1 MFTHL
6 VWDKGHAHSN
16 AMREL
21 LKNRESL
28 RTEPACEWPGC
39 DGNAAFKAPRSRD
52 ALNEY
57 RWFCLDHIR
66 EYNRNW
72 NYYKGMDEQEVEAD
86 VRNDTVWQRP
96 TWKLGAGD
104 AAKFTRARIFD
115 PLGVGSAAGD
125 ADARIHGN
133 QTDPRAP
140 DARKTD
146 PRTARALSVFGLEIP
161 VTIDDVKARYKELV
175 KRHHPDTNGGTK
187 AAEEEFKKVTEAYE
201 ALLDFLGP

>member
-1 MFTHL
+1 M
-6 VWDKGHAHSN
+6 G
-16 AMREL
+16 EL
-21 LKNRESL
+21 LKNRES
-28 RTEPACEWPGC
+28 RQAESVCEWPGC
-39 DGNAAFKAPRSRD
+39 DGNAEFKAPRSRD

-57 RWFCLDHIR
+57 RWFCLVHVR

-72 NYYKGMDEQEVEAD
+72 NYYKGMDENQVEAD

-104 AAKFTRARIFD
+104 AAKFTRARIFNPFGID
-115 PLGVGSAAGD
+115 DAIRD
-125 ADARIHGN
+125 ADARARPS
-133 QTDPRAP
+133 QAAP
-140 DARKTD
+140 HAAEARKTD

-161 VTIDDVKARYKELV
+161 VTIDDVKSRYKELV

-201 ALLDFLGP
+201 AILDFLGP

>member
-1 MFTHL
+1 M
-6 VWDKGHAHSN
+6 G
-16 AMREL
+16 EL
-21 LKNRESL
+21 LKNRES
-28 RTEPACEWPGC
+28 RQAESVCEWPGC
-39 DGNAAFKAPRSRD
+39 DGHAEFKAPRSRD

-57 RWFCLDHIR
+57 RWFCLVHVR

-72 NYYKGMDEQEVEAD
+72 NYYKGMDEDQVEAD

-104 AAKFTRARIFD
+104 APKFTRARIFNPFGND
-115 PLGVGSAAGD
+115 D
-125 ADARIHGN
+125 AIRDANARSQGP
-133 QTDPRAP
+133 QADPRAA

-146 PRTARALSVFGLEIP
+146 PKTSRALSVFGLEIP
-161 VTIDDVKARYKELV
+161 VTIDDVKFRYKELV
-175 KRHHPDTNGGTK
+175 KRHHPDANGGTK